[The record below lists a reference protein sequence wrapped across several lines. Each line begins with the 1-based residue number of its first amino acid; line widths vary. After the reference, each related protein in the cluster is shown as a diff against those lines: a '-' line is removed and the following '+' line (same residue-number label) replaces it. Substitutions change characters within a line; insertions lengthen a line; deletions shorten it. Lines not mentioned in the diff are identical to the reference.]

1 MSDDQDVGAGGK
13 GPQSDE
19 DLTHI
24 SEEII
29 EKLKL
34 LNYEKEFLSHKG
46 HKPLS
51 KPYFA
56 VQLNPNEQF
65 TYFTTL
71 VKWLL
76 SLNDIN
82 AGELTKYNDPTT
94 VASNI
99 QVELKKLGIEC
110 EFPPLKLKSG
120 SGEYV
125 CFVLQQLLN
134 RALKSK
140 KFKFKEP
147 RFDNKEKADEE
158 PEEVE
163 GKDVEDADAVPDNLE
178 VDTDSDVDLGEG
190 KITQEQGREMIESN
204 IDSKEWEL
212 EVERVA
218 PRLKIPLQNDAKEW
232 RNHIEQAKTY
242 GQTIKKSLPDAR
254 GKLERMSE
262 NLSKVLEKITG
273 REKRIN
279 VNMNELGTEYKAKAE
294 DLKVNLTRYH
304 ELEKSVKEK
313 REDLRKVS
321 EKYDAIMGKISQS
334 SNEAT
339 DSSSLVK
346 IKTAIQKLKQ
356 DIKAMDLRAGVLSHT
371 VMQHKVREKRN
382 PDDAALAPIE
392 EIE

>member
-1 MSDDQDVGAGGK
+1 MSDDHDTGAGGK

-19 DLTHI
+19 DLTAI

-76 SLNDIN
+76 SLNGVN

-94 VASNI
+94 TATNI
-99 QVELKKLGIEC
+99 QVELKQIGIEC
-110 EFPPLKLKSG
+110 DFPPLKLKSG

-125 CFVLQQLLN
+125 CLVLQQLLDK
-134 RALKSK
+134 ALKNK

-147 RFDNKEKADEE
+147 RFDNKEKVDEE

-163 GKDVEDADAVPDNLE
+163 GRDEDPNDVEDNLE
-178 VDTDSDVDLGEG
+178 VDTDDELDLGEG

-262 NLSKVLEKITG
+262 NLGKVLEKITG

-313 REDLRKVS
+313 REELRKVS

-382 PDDAALAPIE
+382 PGDGASLAPIE

>member
-1 MSDDQDVGAGGK
+1 MEDGDNTSGGK

-19 DLTHI
+19 DLTAI

-34 LNYEKEFLSHKG
+34 LNYERDFLSHKG

-65 TYFTTL
+65 TYFKTL

-76 SLNDIN
+76 SLNDVN
-82 AGELTKYNDPTT
+82 AGELTKYDDPTT

-125 CFVLQQLLN
+125 CFVLSQLVN
-134 RALKSK
+134 RALKNK
-140 KFKFKEP
+140 KFRFKEP
-147 RFDNKEKADEE
+147 RFEKERVEEE
-158 PEEVE
+158 PEVDQGGDDGEGDGIGEDNIEVE
-163 GKDVEDADAVPDNLE
+163 EEEDLE
-178 VDTDSDVDLGEG
+178 NGNE
-190 KITQEQGREMIESN
+190 IIAQEPGREMIESN
-204 IDSKEWEL
+204 IDSREWEL

-218 PRLKIPLQNDAKEW
+218 PRLKIPVQNDAKEW
-232 RNHIEQAKTY
+232 RNHIEQAKNY
-242 GQTIKKSLPDAR
+242 EITIKKTLPDAR

-262 NLSKVLEKITG
+262 NLGKVLEKITK
-273 REKRIN
+273 REKGIN
-279 VNMNELGTEYKAKAE
+279 VNMNELGTEYKAKA
-294 DLKVNLTRYH
+294 DALKGNLTRYH

-313 REDLRKVS
+313 REELRKVS
-321 EKYDAIMGKISQS
+321 EKYEQVMAKIGDSTNQ
-334 SNEAT
+334 AT

-346 IKTAIQKLKQ
+346 IKTAIQKLRQ

-382 PDDAALAPIE
+382 PEEAGIGVID

>member
-1 MSDDQDVGAGGK
+1 MSEDAETK

-19 DLTHI
+19 DLTSI

-34 LNYEKEFLSHKG
+34 LNYEKDFLSHKG

-56 VQLNPNEQF
+56 VQLNANEQF

-82 AGELTKYNDPTT
+82 AAELAKYADPNT

-125 CFVLQQLLN
+125 CFVLIQLVN
-134 RALKSK
+134 RALKK
-140 KFKFKEP
+140 KFRFKEP
-147 RFDNKEKADEE
+147 KFDQKEKVEDEPDVE
-158 PEEVE
+158 EGGPEDPENIREDDLEVE
-163 GKDVEDADAVPDNLE
+163 EDEDIDMGDIKAA
-178 VDTDSDVDLGEG
+178 
-190 KITQEQGREMIESN
+190 QEPGREMIESN
-204 IDSKEWEL
+204 IDHKEWIL

-218 PRLKIPLQNDAKEW
+218 PKLKIPVQNDAKEW
-232 RNHIEQAKTY
+232 RNHIEQAKNY
-242 GQTIKKSLPDAR
+242 GQTIKKTLPDAR
-254 GKLERMSE
+254 VKLEKMSE
-262 NLSKVLEKITG
+262 KLIKILEKISQ
-273 REKRIN
+273 REKGIN
-279 VNMNELGTEYKAKAE
+279 VNMNDMGTEYKARAE
-294 DLKVNLTRYH
+294 DLKTSLSKYH
-304 ELEKSVKEK
+304 DLEKSVKDKKE
-313 REDLRKVS
+313 ELRKVT
-321 EKYDAIMGKISQS
+321 EKYDQITTKISES
-334 SNEAT
+334 SNLAT
-339 DSSSLVK
+339 DSSALVK
-346 IKTAIQKLKQ
+346 IKTAIQKLRG

-371 VMQHKVREKRN
+371 VMQHKVRQKRN
-382 PDDAALAPIE
+382 PDEAGVAAID

>member
-1 MSDDQDVGAGGK
+1 MSDEQDVGAGK

-19 DLTHI
+19 DLTAI

-134 RALKSK
+134 RALKNK
-140 KFKFKEP
+140 KFKFREP
-147 RFDNKEKADEE
+147 IIDKKEKVDEE

-163 GKDVEDADAVPDNLE
+163 GKDEDPENIEDIDIE
-178 VDTDSDVDLGEG
+178 SDGDIDLGEG